1 MGYLYTIIISGMK
14 SNISVFKFLQEFPNE
29 DTCEKW
35 IMNARWPRGVFCPF
49 CSNHRIYRL
58 ETQKRFK
65 CGSCRKQFTV
75 RTGSVLAES
84 KVPLQKWLMTTWIL
98 TSYTKG
104 ISSVQLSKTLG
115 VTQKTAWF
123 LAHRIRE
130 AFSEGNGGLFTGIVE
145 VDETYVGGKN
155 KNRHKNKKVENSQGR
170 SMKDKTAVIG
180 IKQRDGRVS
189 TMPVKDTTSKTILKL
204 INNTVAK
211 GTTVCTDEY
220 NSYNH
225 VASHDYTHLRVNH
238 SAGVY
243 VDGIASTNS
252 MESFWSLFKRG
263 FIGVYHQMSP
273 AHLFRYVD
281 EFSFRH
287 NLTQLTCVE
296 IMNRVFYNTNAKRL
310 TYKQLTNASC

>member
-1 MGYLYTIIISGMK
+1 MK
-14 SNISVFKFLQEFPNE
+14 NNISVFEFLKQFPTE
-29 DTCEKW
+29 DSCEKW
-35 IMNARWPRGVFCPF
+35 IMDARWPRGVFCPF

-65 CGSCRKQFTV
+65 CGNCRKQFTV

-98 TSYTKG
+98 TSHTKG

-145 VDETYVGGKN
+145 ADETYVGGKN

-170 SMKDKTAVIG
+170 STKDKTAVIG
-180 IKQRDGRVS
+180 IKQRDGRIKAI
-189 TMPVKDTTSKTILKL
+189 PVNDTTTKTIHRL
-204 INNTVAK
+204 INKTVAK
-211 GTTVCTDEY
+211 GTTICTDEY
-220 NSYNH
+220 RSYNQLATQNFNH
-225 VASHDYTHLRVNH
+225 VRVNH

-243 VDGIASTNS
+243 VDGVASTNS
-252 MESFWSLFKRG
+252 LESFWSLFKRG

-281 EFSFRH
+281 EFTFRH
-287 NLTQLTCVE
+287 NLVKLSCVE
-296 IMNRVFYNTNAKRL
+296 VMNKVFYNTNAKRL
-310 TYKQLTNASC
+310 TYKQLTNASS

>member
-1 MGYLYTIIISGMK
+1 MK
-14 SNISVFKFLQEFPNE
+14 NNISVFEFLKQFPTE
-29 DTCEKW
+29 DSCEKW
-35 IMNARWPRGVFCPF
+35 IMDARWPRGIFCPF
-49 CSNHRIYRL
+49 CNNHRIYRL
-58 ETQKRFK
+58 ENQKRFK
-65 CGSCRKQFTV
+65 CGNCRKQFTV

-98 TSYTKG
+98 TSHTKG

-145 VDETYVGGKN
+145 ADETYVGGKN

-170 SMKDKTAVIG
+170 STKDKTAVIG
-180 IKQRDGRVS
+180 IKQRDGRIKAI
-189 TMPVKDTTSKTILKL
+189 PVNDTTSKTIHRL
-204 INNTVAK
+204 INKTVAK
-211 GTTVCTDEY
+211 GTTICTDEY
-220 NSYNH
+220 RSYNQLATQNFNH
-225 VASHDYTHLRVNH
+225 VRVNH

-243 VDGIASTNS
+243 VDGVASTNS
-252 MESFWSLFKRG
+252 LESFWSLFKRG

-281 EFSFRH
+281 EFTFRH
-287 NLTQLTCVE
+287 NLVKLSCVE
-296 IMNRVFYNTNAKRL
+296 VMNRVFYNTNAKRL
-310 TYKQLTNASC
+310 TYKQLTNASR

>member
-1 MGYLYTIIISGMK
+1 MK
-14 SNISVFKFLQEFPNE
+14 NNISVFEFLKKFPTEE
-29 DTCEKW
+29 SCEQW
-35 IMNARWPRGVFCPF
+35 IKDARWPRGIFCPF
-49 CSNHRIYRL
+49 CNNHRIYRL

-65 CGSCRKQFTV
+65 CGNCRKQFTV

-98 TSYTKG
+98 TSHTKG
-104 ISSVQLSKTLG
+104 ISSVQLAKTLG

-130 AFSEGNGGLFTGIVE
+130 AFSQGGGRMFTGVVE

-180 IKQRDGRVS
+180 IKQRDGMIR
-189 TMPVKDTTSKTILKL
+189 TMPVNDTTSKTIHKL
-204 INNTVAK
+204 ISKTVMQGA
-211 GTTVCTDEY
+211 TVCTDEY
-220 NSYNH
+220 RSYNGLQN
-225 VASHDYTHLRVNH
+225 YNHLRVNH
-238 SAGVY
+238 SGGQY

-252 MESFWSLFKRG
+252 VESFWSLFKRG
-263 FIGVYHQMSP
+263 FIGVYHQMSSW
-273 AHLFRYVD
+273 HLFRYVD

-287 NLTQLTCVE
+287 NLTNLTCVE
-296 IMNRVFYNTNAKRL
+296 IMNKVFFNTNAKRL
-310 TYKQLTNASC
+310 TYKQLTDASS

>member
-1 MGYLYTIIISGMK
+1 MK
-14 SNISVFKFLQEFPNE
+14 NNISVYDFLKQFSDE

-35 IMNARWPRGVFCPF
+35 ITNARWPRGVFCPF
-49 CSNHRIYRL
+49 CASHRIYRL

-65 CGSCRKQFTV
+65 CGACRKQFTV

-98 TSYTKG
+98 TSHTKG
-104 ISSVQLSKTLG
+104 ISSVQLAKTLG

-123 LAHRIRE
+123 LSHRIRA

-170 SMKDKTAVIG
+170 STKDKTAVVG
-180 IKQRDGRVS
+180 IKQRNGRVR
-189 TMPVKDTTSKTILKL
+189 TMPVNDTTSKTIHRL

-211 GTTVCTDEY
+211 GTIVCTDEY
-220 NSYNH
+220 RSYNGL
-225 VASHDYTHLRVNH
+225 ATQEYNHLRVNH
-238 SAGVY
+238 ATGLY

-252 MESFWSLFKRG
+252 IESFWSLFKRG

-273 AHLFRYVD
+273 SHLFRYVD

-287 NLTQLTCVE
+287 NLKNFTCLEV
-296 IMNRVFYNTNAKRL
+296 MNKVFYNSNAKRL
-310 TYKQLTNASC
+310 TYKQLTNVSG